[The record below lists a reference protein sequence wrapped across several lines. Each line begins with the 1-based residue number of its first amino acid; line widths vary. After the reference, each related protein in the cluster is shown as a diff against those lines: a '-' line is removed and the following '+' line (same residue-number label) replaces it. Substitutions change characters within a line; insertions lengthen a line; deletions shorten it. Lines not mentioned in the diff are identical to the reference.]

1 MKLFGKTNT
10 IITGVDTKEVKGCEV
25 WVVMWKSRYGSYYGN
40 YEQKAKA
47 FLNEESAKIFAESLK
62 EAQKLLQYTEDL
74 CITIV
79 KQN

>member
-10 IITGVDTKEVKGCEV
+10 IITGVNTKEVEGCEV
-25 WVVMWKSRYGSYYGN
+25 WLVMWKGRYGSYFEEYG
-40 YEQKAKA
+40 QKAKA

-74 CITIV
+74 GITIV